1 VATISN
7 PAGLAVELIAEHGA
21 TVARNGHHGVVARYL
36 AGDHDLPYM
45 PREHRAEYEIMAM
58 RSVTNLLPRVSDTF
72 VKLLFLDGYA
82 DTGAKDNS
90 PAWDYWQANK
100 LDARQTITHRGAIEY
115 GASYVLVLPGDKSP
129 VIRPLDPL
137 RSMAWYE
144 DEDDEWP
151 QYGLRHRGKDS
162 TGAAIWELI
171 DDVAVYT
178 VVGTDGAYRLVSTE
192 EHGLG
197 VTPMVR
203 FRDRLDGKPT
213 GIIKPLIIVQDR
225 VNDTVFALTMA
236 MHFAAFRQRWAT
248 GLAIPVDE
256 NTTISIPNPSY
267 DPNGST
273 DPEVNPATID
283 VPNPNYGQPIETFQ
297 AAVDRLWV
305 TDQQTATF
313 GEFNQTHVDGHL
325 SALDAAIETLATL
338 GQLPSGTLKG
348 NLINVSAEALA
359 SLYDVTKRQ
368 GDVYKLLF
376 GEAWEQ
382 VFALAAVAAGDEPDD
397 GAQVRWRDTD
407 ARSFAAVVDAL
418 GKMVQMLDVP
428 HEAAWEMIPEVT
440 DQDIARW
447 RKMDQNGDGLAALT
461 AALTKQTTL
470 AKAATTAVDT
480 AEGVNPGAPPA
491 PASTPSPAPAAG
503 KAK

>member
-7 PAGLAVELIAEHGA
+7 PAKLAADLIAEHGA
-21 TVARNGHHGVVARYL
+21 TVSRNGHHGVVARYL
-36 AGDHDLPYM
+36 VGDHDLPYM
-45 PREHRAEYEIMAM
+45 PREHREEYRIMAM
-58 RSVTNLLPRVSDTF
+58 RSITNLLPRVSDTF

-82 DTGAKDNS
+82 DTGAKDNAA
-90 PAWDYWQANK
+90 AWDYWQANK
-100 LDARQTITHRGAIEY
+100 LDARQTIAHRGAIEY
-115 GASYVLVLPGDKSP
+115 GASYVLVLPGDKAP

-151 QYGLRHRGKDS
+151 QYALRHRGKD
-162 TGAAIWELI
+162 GKGGVIWEVI

-178 VVGTDGAYRLVSTE
+178 VVGSGSDYTLTTTE

-197 VTPMVR
+197 VTPIVR

-213 GIIKPLIIVQDR
+213 GIIKPLVIVQDR
-225 VNDTVFALTMA
+225 VNDTVFALSMA

-248 GLAIPVDE
+248 GLVIPTDE

-273 DPEVNPATID
+273 DPSVNPPMID
-283 VPNPNYGQPIETFQ
+283 VPNPNFGQPIETFQ
-297 AAVDRLWV
+297 SAVDRLWV

-325 SALDAAIETLATL
+325 SALDAAIETIATL
-338 GQLPSGTLKG
+338 GQLPSGLLKG
-348 NLINVSAEALA
+348 NLVNVSAEALA

-368 GDVYKLLF
+368 ADVYRILF

-382 VFALAAVAAGDEPDD
+382 VLNLAAVAAGDDPDE

-407 ARSFAAVVDAL
+407 ARSFAATVDAL

-461 AALTKQTTL
+461 AALTRQTTL
-470 AKAATTAVDT
+470 AKAASTAVD
-480 AEGVNPGAPPA
+480 AAAGDAPGTPPA
-491 PASTPSPAPAAG
+491 PGSPPPPPPKG
-503 KAK
+503 KGK